1 MLIKHQT
8 TPKNKKQLGF
18 FAFMRMLLIS
28 QPPSAV
34 LSRGAESAATIRP
47 RGEKRRR
54 GDICAL
60 TRIRNSLRKEGQG
73 MFLQSQHQLL

>member
-8 TPKNKKQLGF
+8 TPKNKKQLAF

-47 RGEKRRR
+47 RG
-54 GDICAL
+54 DICAL